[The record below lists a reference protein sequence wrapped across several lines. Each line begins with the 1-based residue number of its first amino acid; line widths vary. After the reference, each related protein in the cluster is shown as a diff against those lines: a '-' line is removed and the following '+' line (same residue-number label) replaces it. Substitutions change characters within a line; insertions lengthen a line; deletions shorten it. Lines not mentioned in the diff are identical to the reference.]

1 MRQPLSKCL
10 SPTVPLSL
18 SSTTRPRHET
28 PPRHSS
34 PIHKRSGDANA
45 RDNVRA
51 ATDPFWSVLFQPRT
65 RVPSYFIRIHHFSCY
80 RIKVIIRQ
88 TIHIYILLLVILFHR
103 CSVRYNTF
111 NFFIIIITFFFILY
125 VLPLH
130 PGSRLH
136 WLPAEEFLPVKN
148 VTRQG
153 KILFSLA
160 FKPRFASLPLR
171 SV

>member
-51 ATDPFWSVLFQPRT
+51 ATDPFWSVFFQPRT
-65 RVPSYFIRIHHFSCY
+65 RVPSYFIRIHHFSVPPSTNC
-80 RIKVIIRQ
+80 RSAK
-88 TIHIYILLLVILFHR
+88 
-103 CSVRYNTF
+103 
-111 NFFIIIITFFFILY
+111 
-125 VLPLH
+125 
-130 PGSRLH
+130 RLRNRDTDES
-136 WLPAEEFLPVKN
+136 PDRD
-148 VTRQG
+148 TCR
-153 KILFSLA
+153 
-160 FKPRFASLPLR
+160 R
-171 SV
+171 